1 VFGWGIALIISL
13 VLSIWMLIALW
24 RRIR

>member
-1 VFGWGIALIISL
+1 FGWGIALIISL